1 MNKTHISLI
10 AALTVFLAGCGL
22 RGIPGNGHIKTEQ
35 RTIGAFAQIQA
46 DGAFDIEWHS
56 GAPALSIATDG
67 NLLQYIDNEITGDR
81 LRIHSTKRLA
91 PSHSIK
97 VVISSAVL
105 NGAHLTGAT
114 RLKANQISGDKFYLK
129 ATGASEI
136 TINGSI
142 NELLASMT
150 GASELNAKSLQTKIV
165 EISTTGAADA
175 EVTVTETL
183 KVAITGAGSVNYF
196 GNPPNVEK
204 HVTGAGT
211 IKHRE

>member
-22 RGIPGNGHIKTEQ
+22 RGIPGNGHITTEQ

-67 NLLQYIDNEITGDR
+67 NLLHYVDAEISGDR

-91 PSHSIK
+91 PTHSIK
-97 VVISSAVL
+97 VVISSAAL
-105 NGAHLTGAT
+105 SGAHLTGAT

-136 TINGSI
+136 TVNGSI
-142 NELLASMT
+142 NELLASLT

>member
-10 AALTVFLAGCGL
+10 AALIVLLAGCGL

-35 RTIGAFAQIQA
+35 RAIGAFAQIQA

-81 LRIHSTKRLA
+81 LRIHSTKRLV

-105 NGAHLTGAT
+105 N
-114 RLKANQISGDKFYLK
+114 
-129 ATGASEI
+129 
-136 TINGSI
+136 
-142 NELLASMT
+142 
-150 GASELNAKSLQTKIV
+150 
-165 EISTTGAADA
+165 
-175 EVTVTETL
+175 
-183 KVAITGAGSVNYF
+183 
-196 GNPPNVEK
+196 
-204 HVTGAGT
+204 
-211 IKHRE
+211 